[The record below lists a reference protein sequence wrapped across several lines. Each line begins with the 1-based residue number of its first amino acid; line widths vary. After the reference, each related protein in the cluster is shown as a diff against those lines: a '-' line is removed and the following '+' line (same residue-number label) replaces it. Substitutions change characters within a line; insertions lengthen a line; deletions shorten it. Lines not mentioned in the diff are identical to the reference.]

1 MHDIQ
6 LSLMFIFTIVIPTFQ
21 ALNGINNVFSTR
33 ATNTVISFIIIAAY
47 PKLIPSNIQWSFTPL
62 SSSNEIIE
70 INGNNTSKYSFSP
83 NKLTL
88 TINNSQSA
96 DIGEYKIVGFN
107 NAGSGEA
114 TITLEDVYGKLMI
127 FYYYFVL
134 ICCDFS

>member
-1 MHDIQ
+1 
-6 LSLMFIFTIVIPTFQ
+6 MFLFTIVIPTFQ

-33 ATNTVISFIIIAAY
+33 AATTVISFIIIAAY